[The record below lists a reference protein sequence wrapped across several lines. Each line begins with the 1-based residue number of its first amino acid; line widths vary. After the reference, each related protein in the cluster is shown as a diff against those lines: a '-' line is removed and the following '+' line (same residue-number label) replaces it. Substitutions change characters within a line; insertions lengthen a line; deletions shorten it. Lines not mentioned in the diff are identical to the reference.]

1 MIQLGE
7 RIQLSNFE
15 ELQPGELTILKK
27 MIGNH
32 ANKFNEFKKL
42 HLTLKEVHKKEKSQK
57 YQVNALLE
65 IDNKMYESE
74 STHYNL
80 FFTINEVL
88 DRLKKQVEE
97 TKDT

>member
-1 MIQLGE
+1 MIPLGE
-7 RIQLSNFE
+7 RIQLNNFE

-32 ANKFNEFKKL
+32 ANKFHEFKKL

-57 YQVNALLE
+57 YQVNAMLE
-65 IDNKMYESE
+65 IDSKLYEAE

-88 DRLKKQVEE
+88 DRLKRQVEE
-97 TKDT
+97 AKDT

>member
-1 MIQLGE
+1 MINLGE

-15 ELQPGELTILKK
+15 ELEPGELTILKK

-32 ANKFNEFKKL
+32 ANKFHEFKKL
-42 HLTLKEVHKKEKSQK
+42 HITLKEVHKKEKSQK
-57 YQVNALLE
+57 FQINALLE
-65 IDNKMYESE
+65 INNKLYESE

-88 DRLKKQVEE
+88 DSLKKQVEE
-97 TKDT
+97 TK

>member
-7 RIQLSNFE
+7 RIQLNNFE

-32 ANKFNEFKKL
+32 ANKFHDFKKL
-42 HLTLKEVHKKEKSQK
+42 HITLKAVHKKEKSQK
-57 YQVNALLE
+57 YQVNAMLE
-65 IDNKMYESE
+65 IGKKMFESE
-74 STHYNL
+74 STHFNL

-88 DRLKKQVEE
+88 ERLKKQFDE
-97 TKDT
+97 TKD

>member
-32 ANKFNEFKKL
+32 ANKFYDFKKL
-42 HLTLKEVHKKEKSQK
+42 HLTLKDIHKKEKSQK
-57 YQVNALLE
+57 YQINAMLEVN
-65 IDNKMYESE
+65 NKIYESE
-74 STHYNL
+74 STHFNL

-88 DRLKKQVEE
+88 DRLKRQVEE
-97 TKDT
+97 AKDL

>member
-1 MIQLGE
+1 MINLGE

-15 ELQPGELTILKK
+15 ELEPGELTILKK

-32 ANKFNEFKKL
+32 ANKFREFKKL
-42 HLTLKEVHKKEKSQK
+42 HITLKEVHKKEKSQK
-57 YQVNALLE
+57 FQINALLE
-65 IDNKMYESE
+65 INNKLYESE

-88 DRLKKQVEE
+88 DSLKKQVEE
-97 TKDT
+97 TK

>member
-15 ELQPGELTILKK
+15 GLEPGELTILKK

-32 ANKFNEFKKL
+32 ANKFHDFKKL
-42 HLTLKEVHKKEKSQK
+42 HITLKEVHKKEKSQK
-57 YQVNALLE
+57 FQVNALLE
-65 IDNKMYESE
+65 IKNDIFESE

-97 TKDT
+97 TK

>member
-1 MIQLGE
+1 MIQLGD
-7 RIQLSNFE
+7 RIQLNNFE

-27 MIGNH
+27 MIGNQ
-32 ANKFNEFKKL
+32 ANKFHDFKKL
-42 HLTLKEVHKKEKSQK
+42 HITLKNIHKKEKSQK

-65 IDNKMYESE
+65 ANNKIFESE

-97 TKDT
+97 TKS

>member
-32 ANKFNEFKKL
+32 ANQFHDFKKL
-42 HLTLKEVHKKEKSQK
+42 HITLKEVHKKEKSQK
-57 YQVNALLE
+57 YQVNAMLE
-65 IDNKMYESE
+65 INNKLYEAE

-88 DRLKKQVEE
+88 DRLKKQFEE
-97 TKDT
+97 TRG

>member
-15 ELQPGELTILKK
+15 ELQPGEITILKK

-32 ANKFNEFKKL
+32 ANKFNNFKKI
-42 HLTLKEVHKKEKSQK
+42 HITLKNVHKKEKSQK
-57 YQVNALLE
+57 YQVNAILE
-65 IDNKMYESE
+65 INNKIFESE
-74 STHYNL
+74 STQYNL

-88 DRLKKQVEE
+88 DRLKKQFEE
-97 TKDT
+97 TKS

>member
-32 ANKFNEFKKL
+32 ANKFHDFTKL
-42 HLTLKEVHKKEKSQK
+42 HITLKEVHKKEKSQK

-65 IDNKMYESE
+65 LNSKVYESE
-74 STHYNL
+74 STHFNL

-88 DRLKKQVEE
+88 DRLKRQVEE
-97 TKDT
+97 VKD

>member
-32 ANKFNEFKKL
+32 ANQFHDFKKL
-42 HLTLKEVHKKEKSQK
+42 HITLKEVHKKEKSQK
-57 YQVNALLE
+57 YQVNAMLE
-65 IDNKMYESE
+65 IKDKLYEAE

-88 DRLKKQVEE
+88 DRLKKQFEE
-97 TKDT
+97 TRG